1 MKLLQ
6 RPLNRYNSLNQG
18 KKDILVLLTVA
29 VSLII
34 MAQFLTLH
42 RMSDFLVYCMLVLG
56 LDFLYGYM
64 GQLTFGIMLYF
75 GTGTYAATIFW
86 ARVSPNPLLGIAV
99 GVAAGVLVSLV
110 VGALTIRLRGPIFAL
125 ANMGF
130 NQVGFFIAA
139 YPFPHI
145 TGGEDGMPVRVGKLG
160 EILITRQPTLF
171 ILVLVSTLLV
181 FFLLRKLTTSPF
193 GIMAR
198 SMPQGEQRV
207 RHMGYNLHY
216 YRLMVYVIA
225 MSIASFAGTINAINY
240 GFISPAYIDPARNV
254 EVIFATL
261 IGGRGNLVGA
271 LVGGMVYM
279 TMSNYIASYILRWE
293 TVLGVLLILTAFRF
307 RTGIVG
313 FIQVKLQK
321 IMDQE
326 DHVQEKSQAGVVKSK

>member
-99 GVAAGVLVSLV
+99 GVAAGVLVALV

-139 YPFPHI
+139 YPF
-145 TGGEDGMPVRVGKLG
+145 
-160 EILITRQPTLF
+160 
-171 ILVLVSTLLV
+171 
-181 FFLLRKLTTSPF
+181 LT
-193 GIMAR
+193 
-198 SMPQGEQRV
+198 
-207 RHMGYNLHY
+207 
-216 YRLMVYVIA
+216 
-225 MSIASFAGTINAINY
+225 
-240 GFISPAYIDPARNV
+240 
-254 EVIFATL
+254 
-261 IGGRGNLVGA
+261 
-271 LVGGMVYM
+271 
-279 TMSNYIASYILRWE
+279 
-293 TVLGVLLILTAFRF
+293 
-307 RTGIVG
+307 
-313 FIQVKLQK
+313 
-321 IMDQE
+321 
-326 DHVQEKSQAGVVKSK
+326 